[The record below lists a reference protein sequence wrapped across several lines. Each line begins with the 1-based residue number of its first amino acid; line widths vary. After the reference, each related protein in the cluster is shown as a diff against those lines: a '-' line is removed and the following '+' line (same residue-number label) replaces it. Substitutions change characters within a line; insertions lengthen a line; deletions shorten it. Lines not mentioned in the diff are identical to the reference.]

1 MSKVHI
7 LVADDHRGVREL
19 VGEMLEPA
27 FEVVGT
33 VDNGQAL
40 VDTAMRLQPDVI
52 ITDISMPILSGIEAV
67 TQLKRSGSR
76 ARVIFLTVHSDPDFV
91 RVCMNLGASGYVV
104 KLRMETDLLFAVRE
118 ALLGRIFLSST
129 DDHVN

>member
-1 MSKVHI
+1 MSKAQI
-7 LVADDHRGVREL
+7 LLADDHRAVREL
-19 VGEMLEPA
+19 VEEMLEVA

-33 VDNGQAL
+33 VDNGKAL
-40 VDTAMRLQPDVI
+40 VDTAMRLQPDLI

-76 ARVIFLTVHSDPDFV
+76 ARVIFLTVHSDPDVV

-104 KLRMETDLLFAVRE
+104 KIRMETDLLSAVGE
-118 ALLGRIFLSST
+118 ALAGRIFLSLN
-129 DDHVN
+129 DDHQN